1 MAKQAKQ
8 NKKIEIKAKVEI
20 TKSEGLWASILAKDN
35 RINLVVFFSAF
46 IGVIAFLKLYYPYPA
61 FESDSGN
68 YVLSATT
75 GKINGYRPF
84 GYSSFLSFINTFS
97 KDIQFVVTAQWFLSM
112 LASFFLV
119 FSLRYIFKLKNYLI
133 WIITACLA
141 FNPSL
146 VFMNSYV
153 MSDGFFSS
161 LTILYITT
169 GLLLAYRKSYLI
181 LAIHLFVMYWC
192 FHTRYIALY
201 FPFFT
206 AGIILISFIEKR
218 MMAIGL
224 AIVPLFL
231 VWFYSQQTKQE
242 MVSEFGVNTFS
253 AFSGW
258 QKANNGV
265 AVLPFEKVDT
275 SKIKDKDVLYVHNI
289 VRAFPDSF
297 FSLIHVLETNF
308 MWRKDFPGKAVL
320 FDHIQKT
327 QTPYMRSWAYVG
339 TLLSKYGDYLQSEYR
354 STYIKKFI
362 VPNSANLFHVFPID
376 EKKEFIADQNTK
388 NLFETKVEKYIFE
401 KQFFTSLTNI
411 RQIAEYIAWVLFSL
425 AAILLLFFYLKSK
438 KYVDGLKSLILP
450 AFVVSFCI
458 VSVYAAPINNF
469 RYMMPIWG
477 ALISTVAF
485 AINLLLTS
493 KEKKQKTND

>member
-1 MAKQAKQ
+1 
-8 NKKIEIKAKVEI
+8 
-20 TKSEGLWASILAKDN
+20 
-35 RINLVVFFSAF
+35 
-46 IGVIAFLKLYYPYPA
+46 
-61 FESDSGN
+61 
-68 YVLSATT
+68 
-75 GKINGYRPF
+75 
-84 GYSSFLSFINTFS
+84 
-97 KDIQFVVTAQWFLSM
+97 
-112 LASFFLV
+112 
-119 FSLRYIFKLKNYLI
+119 
-133 WIITACLA
+133 
-141 FNPSL
+141 
-146 VFMNSYV
+146 
-153 MSDGFFSS
+153 
-161 LTILYITT
+161 
-169 GLLLAYRKSYLI
+169 
-181 LAIHLFVMYWC
+181 
-192 FHTRYIALY
+192 
-201 FPFFT
+201 
-206 AGIILISFIEKR
+206 
-218 MMAIGL
+218 
-224 AIVPLFL
+224 
-231 VWFYSQQTKQE
+231 
-242 MVSEFGVNTFS
+242 
-253 AFSGW
+253 
-258 QKANNGV
+258 
-265 AVLPFEKVDT
+265 
-275 SKIKDKDVLYVHNI
+275 
-289 VRAFPDSF
+289 
-297 FSLIHVLETNF
+297 